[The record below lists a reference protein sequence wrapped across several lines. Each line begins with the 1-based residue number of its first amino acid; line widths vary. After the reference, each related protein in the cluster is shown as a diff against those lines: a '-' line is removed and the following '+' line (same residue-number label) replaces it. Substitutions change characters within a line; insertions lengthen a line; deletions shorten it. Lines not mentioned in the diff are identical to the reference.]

1 MNNTLVF
8 VIDVVVWTLLN
19 LWFDHVINLKAK
31 IEK

>member
-19 LWFDHVINLKAK
+19 LWFDHVISKRKN
-31 IEK
+31 EE